1 MKKTRLL
8 IALLVMLVAASGYA
22 QDSYRQAVKDFVT
35 LSGQWENTKS
45 LITTTSLLFDR
56 SGDVDIDQLTK
67 RFIDECLED
76 AYLDASVSLL
86 KARGITEADLNEV
99 SSLYA
104 KPEIK
109 AFEAHQKAWM
119 VDVATY
125 MMEPLMKMMEN
136 ASQGIYE
143 DTGMADRIQTVQP
156 NPEIDAAY
164 AEKFNNVMLESPL
177 IKKMEEAMIQRMDQ
191 DTPIDDPI
199 VMEAGEDAKNAIL
212 KSLPAILLN
221 SAYGNL
227 TLEDLD
233 VAARL
238 YSNEAYCKLQDTSN
252 ADEETR
258 ILTQNLNYPD
268 WMKEHGAKMSEDPNA
283 MLEYYKAI
291 LGKDLEK

>member
-76 AYLDASVSLL
+76 TYLDASVSLL

-191 DTPIDDPI
+191 DTPLDDPI
-199 VMEAGEDAKNAIL
+199 AMEAGEDAKNAIL

-258 ILTQNLNYPD
+258 ILTQNQNYPD

>member
-76 AYLDASVSLL
+76 TYLDASVSLL

-258 ILTQNLNYPD
+258 ILTQNQNYPD

>member
-1 MKKTRLL
+1 MKKPRLL

-45 LITTTSLLFDR
+45 LITTASLLFDR

-76 AYLDASVSLL
+76 TYLDASVSLL

-119 VDVATY
+119 VDFATY

-143 DTGMADRIQTVQP
+143 DTGMADRIQNVQP